1 MSLLVMNQ
9 KQNQNRGFTLIELIV
24 IIIVIGILAAVA
36 IPRLFNVSE
45 EAEKAAVENMVASLE
60 SANSMYIGKQIMDG
74 DVISVHNPFE
84 DLSNQPGNYIGI
96 QDSPNASNL
105 PDGKWCW
112 RSSNNWLVYNPSS
125 PITGGWTR
133 GSEQF
138 IVYALRSVVD
148 DGDTVGIEFYIR
160 DNQAFTWE

>member
-1 MSLLVMNQ
+1 MLLMTNGM
-9 KQNQNRGFTLIELIV
+9 KQDQNRGFTLIELIV

-60 SANSMYIGKQIMDG
+60 SATSMYIGKQIMHG
-74 DVISVHNPFE
+74 DIITVHNPFD

-96 QDSPNASNL
+96 QDSPNANNL

-112 RSSNNWLVYNPSS
+112 RSTSNWLVYNPNS
-125 PITGGWTR
+125 PITGGWPR

-138 IVYALRSVVD
+138 IVYALRSVVE

-160 DNQAFTWE
+160 DNQVFSWE